1 MQPPFV
7 HGFLTEW
14 GFLSLSSNCTGVM
27 TGWSDAGD
35 DRHHVSMSVM
45 ALFCQETLL
54 PTSPPQAS
62 ALHLVCPVLCG
73 VPRPL
78 GKGGV
83 WAILTHGRE
92 HLKLEWLKESKVN
105 ARVRIQRRIWYQS
118 LRPFCRHWLRWERS
132 RESLHTQWLTPAP
145 FVSDLLINRH
155 KDAMGCSDFGLRNP
169 QVSFGP
175 SLARSL

>member
-92 HLKLEWLKESKVN
+92 HWKFEVAKRVQSECKSKDSKEDLISKSSSFLPPLAPLGKVQGVSAYSVTYSSSLCFRSLDKQTQRCYGMLRFWIKES
-105 ARVRIQRRIWYQS
+105 
-118 LRPFCRHWLRWERS
+118 
-132 RESLHTQWLTPAP
+132 TG
-145 FVSDLLINRH
+145 LLWAKPH
-155 KDAMGCSDFGLRNP
+155 
-169 QVSFGP
+169 
-175 SLARSL
+175 